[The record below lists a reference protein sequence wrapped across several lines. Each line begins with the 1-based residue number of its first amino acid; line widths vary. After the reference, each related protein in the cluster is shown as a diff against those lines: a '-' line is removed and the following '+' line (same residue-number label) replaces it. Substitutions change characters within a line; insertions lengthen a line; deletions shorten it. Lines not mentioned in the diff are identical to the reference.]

1 MENLIFLGDNNM
13 RKILLATTAIVAMSA
28 GSAMASD
35 ITISGSFELG
45 YVNSSQNDAYTDT
58 ATVPSTAG
66 RTATVAGTTATDFI
80 SQEMKNGSSMY
91 VQSDV
96 NINFSSTTDS
106 GLTMKMGYG
115 LDENGANDSANTDD
129 INFSISGDFGE
140 VYATSTADDS
150 AARRL
155 DIEAA
160 YTNDEASTSHTMAS
174 SGLNSVAGENNAATT
189 SGTIISYFLP
199 SMIDGLSAGL
209 SYSNAGTAS
218 KANATE
224 WAAMYSGSASG
235 MSYTIH
241 YAAGSVDAN
250 GAPAADT
257 AVVSNGS
264 STTGYGIEVSAS
276 GFTVGT
282 ESTSVDRDDNNDD
295 VDYTAT
301 SVKYAMGDIT
311 VAYNVEDRNYS
322 TTDTSDVTR
331 TAASVSYS
339 IAPGLSASVTT
350 SSTEEGT
357 GTTQDTDD
365 VTIFALNASF

>member
-1 MENLIFLGDNNM
+1 MENLTFLGDNNM

-160 YTNDEASTSHTMAS
+160 YTNDESSTSHTMAS
-174 SGLNSVAGENNAATT
+174 SGLNSVAGENSAATT

-199 SMIDGLSAGL
+199 SMIDGLSAGV

-224 WAAMYSGSASG
+224 WAAKYSGSTSG

-241 YAAGSVDAN
+241 YGAGSVDAN

-264 STTGYGIEVSAS
+264 SRTGYGIEVSAS

-295 VDYTAT
+295 IDYTAT

-350 SSTEEGT
+350 SSTEEGS

-365 VTIFALNASF
+365 VTVFALNASF